1 MKNKTLLLLLG
12 LFFFSACK
20 KENRTNTFSFPQE
33 IKLDVKTEINFDE
46 IGPLINPLDLYMKN
60 DYLFISSSKTDSI
73 LYIYSLPDIKYINSY
88 GRQGAGPDEF
98 GGCFCFCKSSNNFI
112 YFKGY
117 SNPMQ
122 IGSYKVDKNGS
133 PIIQQRYKLKH
144 AVMTNFVSILNDS
157 IYLYFDIDQLTIVQ
171 VNLKNGKKIRD
182 LKLEKD
188 DHKEPY
194 FYSNQGVL
202 ASNGNS
208 IVYTYSYKKQID
220 IYDINLSLK
229 KTIIWDYK
237 NIKPTV
243 GDFDNAIHHYLNVYA
258 GEKYFYALYSGM
270 SEKSNS
276 KTPQKNYSLEV
287 YDYDGNPVIK
297 YALEKIPVSFTVD
310 EKRGLLYGFDYRN
323 EGVFYV
329 YEMKGLKF

>member
-1 MKNKTLLLLLG
+1 MKYTALLLLLV
-12 LFFFSACK
+12 LFFFTACK
-20 KENRTNTFSFPQE
+20 KDNRTNTFSFPQE
-33 IKLDVKTEINFDE
+33 IKLAVQKELKFDA
-46 IGPLINPLDLYMKN
+46 IGPLINPSDLYIKN
-60 DYLFISSSKTDSI
+60 DYLFISSSNTDSI
-73 LYIYSLPDIKYINSY
+73 LYIYSLPDFKYVNSY
-88 GRQGAGPDEF
+88 GRLGAGPEEF
-98 GGCFCFCKSSNNFI
+98 SGCFTFCKSSDNFI

-122 IGSYKVDKNGS
+122 ICSYKVDKNS
-133 PIIQQRYKLKH
+133 KPIVQKKYKLKN
-144 AVMTNFVSILNDS
+144 ATLTNFVTILHDS
-157 IYLYFDIDQLTIVQ
+157 IYLYFDLDELIIKQ
-171 VNLKNGKKIRD
+171 VNIYNGKKIRE
-182 LKLEKD
+182 LKLQKD

-194 FYSNQGVL
+194 FFSNQGVL

-229 KTIIWDYK
+229 KSIVWDYK
-237 NIKPTV
+237 QIKPTV
-243 GDFDNAIHHYLNVYA
+243 YDFDNNVHHYLNVYA

-329 YEMKGLKF
+329 YEMKRLKF